1 MAPEDGLGQSGEEQ
15 PPSPEGLRL
24 GRRTSDADND
34 DVDHVIAVSRR
45 RGGGGGG
52 ITDLNRRRLVILPFD
67 VRKRAWDVVLL
78 VLLLF
83 VFFWLPFSAAF
94 LTLET
99 TPLAM
104 RVLDYI
110 IDGFFAL
117 DIFLGLRS
125 GYVDAAGNLVTE
137 PRRIRRHYARR
148 YVGAILGAIRRNAHP
163 RVCCKPGR
171 VPHLTAPV
179 LSARHIHTP

>member
-1 MAPEDGLGQSGEEQ
+1 MQIQQMIMAKPMTD
-15 PPSPEGLRL
+15 P
-24 GRRTSDADND
+24 TSWVGAY
-34 DVDHVIAVSRR
+34 SE
-45 RGGGGGG
+45 
-52 ITDLNRRRLVILPFD
+52 LM
-67 VRKRAWDVVLL
+67 KEKW
-78 VLLLF
+78 
-83 VFFWLPFSAAF
+83 
-94 LTLET
+94 
-99 TPLAM
+99 
-104 RVLDYI
+104 DYI

-148 YVGAILGAIRRNAHP
+148 YVGAILRAIRRNAHP

-179 LSARHIHTP
+179 LSARHIHTPCTLRPGAHPSLSR